1 MEDEAVE
8 ALSFSLWGGDTGR
21 AGRNP
26 SAVTEYRM
34 LGGEEG
40 GVAFVFVL
48 IAIFRFLLYWMNSR
62 VEAAVSVGGTG
73 ALAES
78 KRSILLLRLH
88 RLPVGERSGERF
100 VGRRGRFLGE
110 VRAFALMH

>member
-34 LGGEEG
+34 LGGG

-48 IAIFRFLLYWMNSR
+48 LAIFRFLLYWMNSR
-62 VEAAVSVGGTG
+62 VEAVSVGGTG

-100 VGRRGRFLGE
+100 VGRRGKFLSE